1 MRALLD
7 PEGSRL
13 TLVFTGKDAASVY
26 LAEVRAVGGL
36 QVALDRRLS
45 QYDVVTVHWGLDG
58 RTHEAFK
65 SYAAR
70 ITGSD
75 AGSFETAFVVQD
87 WSEAS
92 AQELLKWLDGPL
104 EGSAEED
111 EPAESGEFSETGEPD
126 ETAEPCEGEVRGVAA
141 IHRIQ
146 KMNMGQKAIR
156 AQRADRA
163 ERQVLLRD
171 TAPQVLQGLLLNPR
185 VEAKDILR
193 IAKSTYATGAILQ
206 RIAGDARWG
215 KNQEILAA
223 IVRNPK
229 SPTLVVMRLI
239 DKLRTSDLRTMAKMS
254 SGLKEVV
261 RKAALREYLKRA
273 GQ

>member
-1 MRALLD
+1 MRASLD
-7 PEGSRL
+7 PEGRRL
-13 TLVFTGKDAASVY
+13 TLVFAGKDAAGAY

-36 QVALDRRLS
+36 QVGLDRRLS
-45 QYDVVTVHWGLDG
+45 QYDVVAVHWEIEG
-58 RTHEAFK
+58 RTREAFK
-65 SYAAR
+65 SYVAR
-70 ITGSD
+70 ITGSG
-75 AGSFETAFVVQD
+75 AESFKTAFVVQD

-92 AQELLKWLDGPL
+92 EQELLKWLDGPL

-111 EPAESGEFSETGEPD
+111 EAAESGEPD
-126 ETAEPCEGEVRGVAA
+126 ETAEPGEGEVRGVAA

-146 KMNMGQKAIR
+146 KMNMGQKTIR

-171 TAPQVLQGLLLNPR
+171 TAPQVLQGLLVNPR
-185 VEAKDILR
+185 VEAKEILR

-229 SPTLVVMRLI
+229 SPTLVVTRLI

-261 RKAALREYLKRA
+261 RKAALREYLKRS